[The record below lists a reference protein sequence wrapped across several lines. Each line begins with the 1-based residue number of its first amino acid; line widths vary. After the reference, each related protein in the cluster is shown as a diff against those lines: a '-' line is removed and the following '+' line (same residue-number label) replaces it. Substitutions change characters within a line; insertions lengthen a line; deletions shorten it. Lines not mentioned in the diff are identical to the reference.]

1 MKLPMKLPVKLPV
14 KLKGELVVVTGANG
28 GIGKALCKEY
38 LALGAVVCAFDL
50 SNENLSHELKEF
62 REKLFFYNVDVSN
75 EKSILEALSKM
86 TEEFK
91 KPPFIWINNA
101 GIARVDHFENISS
114 AEFDKI
120 LDVNIKGVIYGTRAA
135 LSVMKNPER
144 GHIANVSSVNGAV
157 ATPFM
162 AAYVASKH
170 AVDGFTRSIQ
180 IEKSFKHSAVKIH
193 LVSPGFARTKIMPQE
208 GEFTLPKAFDFMVAD
223 PHAVAIEIINGINS
237 GKNEIRPTLHAK
249 LIIEA
254 VRLMP
259 ALNKIGS
266 RLLVAKSWKEVIG
279 FNPIKQRK

>member
-1 MKLPMKLPVKLPV
+1 MKLSLKLQD
-14 KLKGELVVVTGANG
+14 ELVVVTGANG

-50 SNENLSHELKEF
+50 ADENLTEELKEYKN
-62 REKLFFYNVDVSN
+62 RLFFYKVDVSL
-75 EKSILEALSKM
+75 ESSINEALSNILEK
-86 TEEFK
+86 FK

-114 AEFDKI
+114 TEFDKI

-135 LSVMKNPER
+135 LGVMKSPER

-162 AAYVASKH
+162 SAYVASKH

-223 PHAVAIEIINGINS
+223 PHAVAVEIISGISS
-237 GKNEIRPTLHAK
+237 GKDEIRPTLHAK

-254 VRLMP
+254 ARLMP
-259 ALNKIGS
+259 RLNKIGS
-266 RLLVAKSWKEVIG
+266 RLLVAKNWKEIIG
-279 FNPIKQRK
+279 FNPIKPRK